1 MPTPL
6 VAGRLALLLL
16 AASACPLLA
25 DEAGWAMRSRV
36 FCDNQS
42 GISFRYPYGYK
53 VPDQYKAELVRVDPE
68 LQSAGVISEVLID
81 GKKVKVLI
89 TNEPQSSE
97 PDVRAFS
104 SLASQLPA
112 GSPTELAAIGNR
124 LTGRTLSWKAF
135 DYYQKSNGRPQAA
148 ASWAPKELVAMI
160 GDSGK
165 SCGLIVK
172 HGERYS
178 GLVLSGGLSSGDNQ
192 AIIDSFEVMA
202 GGKGKLPF
210 QTWRE
215 GQGHAGKVLASDGKP
230 VTASGHGPATWKDGW
245 DLETAHYHISTQVS
259 PARLVQ
265 YGVYLEALYR
275 AYSGI
280 YEPDSVPPYKM
291 EIHIFNTQEDFMT
304 AAAAHNFPVGQTV
317 GGFFAFIDQSIYAYE
332 ESSKWGGD
340 SFSVEHVLAHECSH
354 QFLHMACN
362 GSEHVPTWINEGLAV
377 YFESGIFKNGSFVIQ
392 PPRER
397 IARLKEIYDRLHHSI
412 IPLDGYLSNYSH
424 ISPDMYGEVYAMTCF
439 WLFGTCDE
447 NCKHKDCGLARFRL
461 YWQALKRH
469 ENGTKA
475 FESIFMADMEKAKG
489 SHQAAVSA
497 WESAYLYYVKNALK

>member
-6 VAGRLALLLL
+6 VAARLALLLL
-16 AASACPLLA
+16 VASAGALLG
-25 DEAGWAMRSRV
+25 DDAGWAMRSRV
-36 FCDNQS
+36 FCDSQN
-42 GISFRYPYGYK
+42 GISFRYPYDYR
-53 VPDQYKAELVRVDPE
+53 VPDQYKAELVRADAETVR
-68 LQSAGVISEVLID
+68 SGVISEVLIN
-81 GKKVKVLI
+81 GKPVKMLI
-89 TNEPQSSE
+89 TDEPQSSE

-112 GSPTELAAIGNR
+112 GSPTELSAIGNQ
-124 LTGRTLSWKAF
+124 LTGRTLTWKTF
-135 DYYQKSNGRPQAA
+135 DYYQKSGNRPQAA
-148 ASWAPKELVAMI
+148 ASWAPKDLVAMI

-172 HGERYS
+172 NGERYC
-178 GLVLSGGLSSGDNQ
+178 GLVLSGGLSSHDNQ

-210 QTWRE
+210 QTWRD
-215 GQGHAGKVLASDGKP
+215 GQGHAGKVMAADGKP
-230 VTASGHGPATWKDGW
+230 ITASGHGPAAWKDGW
-245 DLETAHYHISTQVS
+245 DLETAHYHITTQVS

-280 YEPDSVPPYKM
+280 YEPDSVPPYKL

-304 AAAAHNFPVGQTV
+304 AAAAHSFPVGQTV
-317 GGFFAFIDQSIYAYE
+317 GGFFVPTLGSIFAYE

-362 GSEHVPTWINEGLAV
+362 GSDHVPTWINEGLAV
-377 YFESGIFKNGSFVIQ
+377 YFESGIFKNGTFVIQ

-397 IARLKEIYDRLHHSI
+397 IARLKEIYDRQHRSI
-412 IPLDGYLSNYSH
+412 IPLDGYLGNYGH
-424 ISPDMYGEVYAMTCF
+424 ILPDMYGEVYAMTSF
-439 WLFGTCDE
+439 WLFGTCAE

-475 FESIFMADMEKAKG
+475 FESIFMADMEKAQG
-489 SHQAAVSA
+489 SHQAAVDA
-497 WESAYLYYVKNALK
+497 WESAYLHYVKTLK